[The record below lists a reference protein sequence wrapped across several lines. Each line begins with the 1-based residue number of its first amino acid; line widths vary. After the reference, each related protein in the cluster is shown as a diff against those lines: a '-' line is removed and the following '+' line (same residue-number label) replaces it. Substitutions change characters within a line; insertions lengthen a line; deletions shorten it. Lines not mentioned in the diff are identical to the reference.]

1 VDLAGIR
8 VLQVLLASLFHP
20 NLAPARPDLQDH
32 QDPPDRTDI
41 TDLLDLQ
48 DRLVLMDS
56 K

>member
-1 VDLAGIR
+1 VDLAVIP

-20 NLAPARPDLQDH
+20 NLAPAHLDLQDH